1 MNFLKF
7 DERIS
12 GIQLANDIE
21 PTNEQLLERRC
32 RFRGRMPTDFKF
44 ERDTA
49 DER

>member
-21 PTNEQLLERRC
+21 PTNEQLLKTLR
-32 RFRGRMPTDFKF
+32 RFRGRMPADFRF
-44 ERDTA
+44 DRDTA
-49 DER
+49 NER